1 MSKTTDPRHAHFLSA
16 GMASEDDEQ
25 KKTVVALMTEGL
37 AILEKRID
45 VVLARLDALETS
57 VDKIV
62 EERVH
67 EAMDAR
73 DVRKTLKRKLSQVD
87 DVLEDFLFLQE
98 PRIKFRKMHPLPDDF
113 DA

>member
-1 MSKTTDPRHAHFLSA
+1 MHSRRAC
-16 GMASEDDEQ
+16 
-25 KKTVVALMTEGL
+25 
-37 AILEKRID
+37 
-45 VVLARLDALETS
+45 
-57 VDKIV
+57 DKIV

-73 DVRKTLKRKLSQVD
+73 DGRKTLKRKLSEVD
-87 DVLEDFLFLQE
+87 DVLEDLLFLQE